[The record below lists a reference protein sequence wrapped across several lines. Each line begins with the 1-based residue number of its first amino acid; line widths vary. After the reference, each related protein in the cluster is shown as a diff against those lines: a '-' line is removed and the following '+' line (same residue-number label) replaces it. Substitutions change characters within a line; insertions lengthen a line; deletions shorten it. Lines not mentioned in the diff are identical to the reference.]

1 MIKTERS
8 KFSLIMTVAA
18 VAAGL
23 VLRLSYPLD
32 IEFKADE
39 RWTFEQVRAAL
50 SGGSWLWS
58 GMPTSIGGLNPG
70 ASLWV
75 FIPLGWLFGAD
86 TPPQLARGVQ
96 CMNSAALIALVL
108 FALRSVRENDRE
120 PWFWAAAL
128 WAVNP
133 VAVILERKI
142 WPPSVLPLFT
152 VAIIAAWWGRRGNI
166 GSFLFALLSVLA
178 AQIHLSVAFFAAALA
193 IWSLADDRQSLRIM
207 PFVAGA
213 ALGLLPAVPWILEWT
228 GGLSST
234 RRLPIFHFWPKWL
247 TQPFGFGSDYTLGA
261 AQFGEFLTMPILGG
275 TRTYLVALLHV
286 WLAALAIYLYWRAGR
301 SILMLGPPSLRTVIL
316 GSGSAGLLVHSTLI
330 GYGILLTLL
339 TIRGAGL
346 HRHYL
351 VVAAPIMALWV
362 ARLALFADGGLL
374 RATGRLALAGLCVGG
389 ALVSASLLH
398 FIHAKQIIG
407 AEFGATWAAQQSGL
421 APLAPTL
428 VIPARRQLP

>member
-120 PWFWAAAL
+120 PWFWAVAL

-178 AQIHLSVAFFAAALA
+178 AQ
-193 IWSLADDRQSLRIM
+193 
-207 PFVAGA
+207 
-213 ALGLLPAVPWILEWT
+213 
-228 GGLSST
+228 
-234 RRLPIFHFWPKWL
+234 
-247 TQPFGFGSDYTLGA
+247 TLGA

-316 GSGSAGLLVHSTLI
+316 GNGSAGLLVHSTLI

>member
-8 KFSLIMTVAA
+8 KFTLIMTVAA
-18 VAAGL
+18 VAAGF

-50 SGGSWLWS
+50 SGG
-58 GMPTSIGGLNPG
+58 P
-70 ASLWV
+70 
-75 FIPLGWLFGAD
+75 
-86 TPPQLARGVQ
+86 
-96 CMNSAALIALVL
+96 
-108 FALRSVRENDRE
+108 
-120 PWFWAAAL
+120 
-128 WAVNP
+128 
-133 VAVILERKI
+133 
-142 WPPSVLPLFT
+142 
-152 VAIIAAWWGRRGNI
+152 WWGRRGNI
-166 GSFLFALLSVLA
+166 GSFLFALLSALA

-193 IWSLADDRQSLRIM
+193 IWSLADDRQSLRSM

-213 ALGLLPAVPWILEWT
+213 ALGILPAVPWILEWT
-228 GGLSST
+228 GGLSGT
-234 RRLPIFHFWPKWL
+234 WRLPIFHFWLKWL

-275 TRTYLVALLHV
+275 TRTYLVALLQM
-286 WLAALAIYLYWRAGR
+286 WLAALAIYLYSRAGR
-301 SILMLGPPSLRTVIL
+301 SILMLGSPSLRTVIL
-316 GSGSAGLLVHSTLI
+316 GSDAAGLLVRSTLI

-351 VVAAPIMALWV
+351 VIAAPIMALWV
-362 ARLALFADGGLL
+362 ARLALFADGVLL
-374 RATGRLALAGLCVGG
+374 RATGRLALAGLCAGG

-398 FIHAKQIIG
+398 FIHTKKVIG

-421 APLAPTL
+421 APLAPAL
-428 VIPARRQLP
+428 MIPARRQLP